1 MDTEVG
7 EEGESNTICERAAS
21 RRCCD
26 GLLMN
31 LIVVIIFFLL
41 NCMYFVYGRFLT
53 RNSIHFRL
61 NNSLSR
67 PSKKSVYY
75 PLLGM
80 KKLKNFSSLL
90 AEAKQ
95 QLWESLWKSAREE
108 KIFSSLWVGF
118 RPSETLWSWRH
129 RIFSLND
136 HARVFLWTSTPRVG
150 IGVVMDIK
158 LSFIGVEEIAVNC
171 LNSMNFP
178 VIEIKYIMT
187 MMRNVSQL
195 WQLCWA
201 YQSQGASETRRV
213 RFGA

>member
-1 MDTEVG
+1 MKLSHFSSAYREKPPSEHEFFFSLLFFLLFATFLSSPPKLALHSLKKKVFLHINAGAFILTLLSILDIFSHVSVRLRWDDQKQFNFHRMDTEVG

-95 QLWESLWKSAREE
+95 QLWESL
-108 KIFSSLWVGF
+108 
-118 RPSETLWSWRH
+118 
-129 RIFSLND
+129 
-136 HARVFLWTSTPRVG
+136 
-150 IGVVMDIK
+150 
-158 LSFIGVEEIAVNC
+158 
-171 LNSMNFP
+171 
-178 VIEIKYIMT
+178 
-187 MMRNVSQL
+187 
-195 WQLCWA
+195 
-201 YQSQGASETRRV
+201 
-213 RFGA
+213 